1 MKWMERKLEDIFK
14 ALKTN
19 RENGLSSKQAAEVLQ
34 QKGYNE
40 FEEEKK
46 EGIGAKLLHQFSEVT
61 TIILLVAALI
71 STYLAVTEGHGYAEP
86 LVIIAIVALNAVLGI
101 RQELSAE
108 KALDALKN
116 MNTPAAKVVRDGI
129 LQPINSK
136 ELVPGDIIMVE
147 AGDMIPADARLIESS
162 NLLVE
167 ESALTGESVPSEKNA
182 QAEVKESDPLG
193 DRVNMLF
200 SGCLVTN
207 GRGRAVVVATGME
220 TEMGKIASLLNNTK
234 KSKTPLQQRLIELG
248 KKLSLVAVVS
258 GVIIFGIGLLHG
270 ETIMEM
276 LMTAVS
282 LAVAA
287 VPETLPVIVTV
298 TLAFGIQNMVRKNA
312 IIRRIPA
319 VEALGSASVIC
330 SDKTGTLTQ
339 NQMTIKQVW
348 AVSHEPKADTE
359 AFNDTETELLTM
371 FSLASNASIELNNGE
386 ETIIGDPT
394 ETAIIRLLHQKG
406 TKKSELEAKYP
417 RVHELPFD
425 SSRKLMTTVHRTED
439 GYISITKG
447 AFDRIPLDPHA
458 SCTNEYQA
466 RANEVHDQFAEQA
479 LRVLALGYKHYG
491 ELPEQLDA
499 AELEQGLRFAGLVGM
514 IDPPRPESKAAV
526 QAAMDAGIK
535 TVMITGDHMA
545 TASAIAR
552 EIGILKEGDLAIS
565 GAELERMSDVELKQK
580 VRHISVYGRVS
591 PEDKIRIV
599 QAWQAN
605 GEVVAMTGDGVNDA
619 PALKAADVGTAM
631 GITGTDVAKSASDM
645 VLTDDNFATIVDA
658 VAEGRRVYENIRKTL
673 YFLLSC
679 NFSEIMIMIIAVAF
693 GWGLPVIAIQ
703 LLLINV
709 VADGIPGFCLSR
721 EKMEPDTMRQ
731 KPISK
736 NAGIFSN
743 GLGKKIALQASLYTV
758 LTLLGFYVGKFV
770 HISDQVST
778 SHEVGQTMAFVILGW
793 SSVVHIFNVRSNTQS
808 IFTIGFMSNRSLFWC
823 AMLSIAIIFGIAI
836 IPTLMEIFQIV
847 SLSFTHWVIVTI
859 LSIVPLIVVELA
871 KLSTRKKLRAQGQSI

>member
-116 MNTPAAKVVRDGI
+116 MNTPAATVVRDGI
-129 LQPINSK
+129 LQPITSK

-348 AVSHEPKADTE
+348 AVSHEPKADTK

-394 ETAIIRLLHQKG
+394 ETAIIRLLQQKG
-406 TKKSELEAKYP
+406 MKKSELEVKYP

-458 SCTNEYQA
+458 SCTNEHQA

-479 LRVLALGYKHYG
+479 LRVLALGYKQY
-491 ELPEQLDA
+491 EKLPEQLDA
-499 AELEQGLRFAGLVGM
+499 DKLEQGLRFAGLVGM
-514 IDPPRPESKAAV
+514 IDPPRPESKDAV

-565 GAELERMSDVELKQK
+565 GAELERMSDEELKQK
-580 VRHISVYGRVS
+580 VRQISVYGRVS

-658 VAEGRRVYENIRKTL
+658 VAEGRRVYDNIRKTL

-721 EKMEPDTMRQ
+721 EKMEPNIMRR

-770 HISDQVST
+770 HISDQVSA

-808 IFTIGFMSNRSLFWC
+808 IFTIGFMSNRPLFWC
-823 AMLSIAIIFGIAI
+823 AMLSIAIIFGVAI
-836 IPTLMEIFQIV
+836 IPALMEIFQLA
-847 SLSFTHWVIVTI
+847 SLSFTHWVIITI

>member
-1 MKWMERKLEDIFK
+1 MKWMERTLEDIFK
-14 ALKTN
+14 ALGTDQEK
-19 RENGLSSKQAAEVLQ
+19 GLRNEQAAELLR
-34 QKGYNE
+34 QKGFNE

-46 EGIGAKLLHQFSEVT
+46 EGIGAKLMHQLSEVT
-61 TIILLVAALI
+61 TIILIIAAVI
-71 STYLAVTEGHGYAEP
+71 SAYLAISEGHGYAEP

-116 MNTPAAKVVRDGI
+116 MNTPTAKVIREGV
-129 LQPINSK
+129 LQPLHSK
-136 ELVPGDIIMVE
+136 ELVPGDIIVVE
-147 AGDMIPADARLIESS
+147 AGDLIPADARLIESA

-182 QAEVKESDPLG
+182 RAEVKESAPLG
-193 DRVNMLF
+193 DRFNMLF

-207 GRGRAVVVATGME
+207 GRGRAIVVATGME
-220 TEMGKIASLLNNTK
+220 TEMGKIAALLNNTK

-248 KKLSLVAVVS
+248 KKLSVVAVAA
-258 GVIIFGIGLLHG
+258 GAIIFGIGMYHG
-270 ETIMEM
+270 ETIMDM

-339 NQMTIKQVW
+339 NQMTIKQIW
-348 AVSHEPKADTE
+348 AVSHKPKADTD
-359 AFNDTETELLTM
+359 AFLDAETELLKL
-371 FSLASNASIELNNGE
+371 FSLASNASIEKNQGE

-394 ETAIIRLLHQKG
+394 ETAIIRLLQAKG
-406 TKKSELEAKYP
+406 MNKSQLEAKYP

-425 SSRKLMTTVHRTED
+425 SSRKLMTTVHRTEE

-458 SCTNEYQA
+458 ACTHEHQA
-466 RANEVHDQFAEQA
+466 EANHIHDQFAEQA
-479 LRVLALGYKHYG
+479 LRVLALGYKRYD

-526 QAAMDAGIK
+526 QAAKAAGIK

-552 EIGILKEGDLAIS
+552 EIGILEEEDLAIS
-565 GAELERMSDVELKQK
+565 GAELERMSDEELKQK
-580 VRHISVYGRVS
+580 VRDISVYGRVS

-679 NFSEIMIMIIAVAF
+679 NFSEILIMIIAVAL

-721 EKMEPDTMRQ
+721 EKMEPDAMRQ
-731 KPISK
+731 KPIPK
-736 NAGIFSN
+736 QAGIFSN
-743 GLGKKIALQASLYTV
+743 GLGKKIALQAGLYTI
-758 LTLLGFYVGKFV
+758 LTLAGFYVGKFV
-770 HISDQVST
+770 TISDHIAA

-808 IFTIGFMSNRSLFWC
+808 IFTIGFMSNRPLFWC
-823 AMLSIAIIFGIAI
+823 AMLSISIIFGVGV
-836 IPTLMEIFQIV
+836 IPGMMSIFQLV
-847 SLSFTHWVIVTI
+847 SLSAVHWLIVTL
-859 LSIVPLIVVELA
+859 LSIVPLVVVELM
-871 KLSTRKKLRAQGQSI
+871 KLRMRANGKGA

>member
-46 EGIGAKLLHQFSEVT
+46 EGIGVKLLHQFSEVT

-116 MNTPAAKVVRDGI
+116 MNTPAATVVRDGI
-129 LQPINSK
+129 LQPITSK

-371 FSLASNASIELNNGE
+371 FSLASNASIELNNGK

-406 TKKSELEAKYP
+406 MKKSELEVKYP
-417 RVHELPFD
+417 RLHELPFD
-425 SSRKLMTTVHRTED
+425 SSRKLMTTVHRTEN

-479 LRVLALGYKHYG
+479 LRVLALGYKHYE

-565 GAELERMSDVELKQK
+565 GAELERMSDEELKQK

-758 LTLLGFYVGKFV
+758 LTLLGFYIGKFV

-871 KLSTRKKLRAQGQSI
+871 KLSTRKKLRA

>member
-46 EGIGAKLLHQFSEVT
+46 EGIGAKLLHQLSEVT

-136 ELVPGDIIMVE
+136 ELVPGDIIVLE

-182 QAEVKESDPLG
+182 RAEVKESDPLG

-406 TKKSELEAKYP
+406 MKKSELEAKYP

-458 SCTNEYQA
+458 SCTNEYQV
-466 RANEVHDQFAEQA
+466 RANEVHDKFAEQA
-479 LRVLALGYKHYG
+479 LRVLALGYKHYE

-499 AELEQGLRFAGLVGM
+499 AVLEQGLRFAGLVGM

-565 GAELERMSDVELKQK
+565 GAELERMSNEELKQK
-580 VRHISVYGRVS
+580 VRQISVYGRVS

-731 KPISK
+731 KPVSK
-736 NAGIFSN
+736 YAGIFSN

-758 LTLLGFYVGKFV
+758 LTLLGFYIGKFV

-836 IPTLMEIFQIV
+836 IPALMEIFQLV

-871 KLSTRKKLRAQGQSI
+871 KLSRRKKLRAQGQSI

>member
-1 MKWMERKLEDIFK
+1 MKWMERTLEDIFK
-14 ALKTN
+14 TLRTN
-19 RENGLSSKQAAEVLQ
+19 RENGLSSKQASELLQ

-46 EGIGAKLLHQFSEVT
+46 ESIWAKLLHQLSEVT
-61 TIILLVAALI
+61 TIILIVAAII
-71 STYLAVTEGHGYAEP
+71 STYLAVTEGHDFAEP
-86 LVIIAIVALNAVLGI
+86 IVIIAIVILNAVLGI

-116 MNTPAAKVVRDGI
+116 MNAPLAKVVRDGM
-129 LQPINSK
+129 LQPINAK
-136 ELVPGDIIMVE
+136 ELVPGDIIVIE
-147 AGDMIPADARLIESS
+147 AGDMIPADARIIESS

-167 ESALTGESVPSEKNA
+167 ESALTGESVPSEKNPH
-182 QAEVKESDPLG
+182 AEVKESAPLG

-234 KSKTPLQQRLIELG
+234 KNKTPLQTRLMELG
-248 KKLSLVAVVS
+248 KKLSVVAIVS
-258 GVIIFGIGLLHG
+258 GALVFFIGLMHG
-270 ETIMEM
+270 ETMMEM

-287 VPETLPVIVTV
+287 VPETLPVIVTI
-298 TLAFGIQNMVRKNA
+298 TLAFGIQNMVKKNA

-339 NQMTIKQVW
+339 NRMTVQQIW
-348 AVSHEPKADTE
+348 APSHEPKE
-359 AFNDTETELLTM
+359 AGAEFNDTENDLLVM
-371 FSLASNASIELNNGE
+371 FSLASNASIEVKDGE

-394 ETAIIRLLHQKG
+394 ESAIIRLMMNKG
-406 TKKSELEAKYP
+406 MTKAELEAKYP

-425 SSRKLMTTVHRTED
+425 SSRKLMTTVHRTAD

-447 AFDRIPLDPHA
+447 AFDRIPMDPKA
-458 SCTNEYQA
+458 ACTIQHQA
-466 RANEVHDQFAEQA
+466 QAHQVHDQFAEQA
-479 LRVLALGYKHYG
+479 LRVLALGYKHYV
-491 ELPEQLDA
+491 ELPEKLDA
-499 AELEQGLRFAGLVGM
+499 EELEQGLLFAGLVGM

-526 QAAMDAGIK
+526 QAAKDAGIK

-552 EIGILKEGDLAIS
+552 EIGILEEGDLAIS
-565 GAELERMSDVELKQK
+565 GEELARMSDEELTRK
-580 VRHISVYGRVS
+580 VKNIAVYGRVS

-605 GEVVAMTGDGVNDA
+605 DAVVAMTGDGVNDA

-658 VAEGRRVYENIRKTL
+658 VGEGRRVYENIRKTI

-679 NFSEIMIMIIAVAF
+679 NFSEIMIMIIAILL
-693 GWGLPVIAIQ
+693 GWGAPVIAIQ

-721 EKMEPDTMRQ
+721 EKMEPDAMRQ
-731 KPISK
+731 KPIAK

-743 GLGKKIALQASLYTV
+743 GLGKKIALQAIIYTI
-758 LTLLGFYVGKFV
+758 LTLIGFYVGNFV
-770 HISDQVST
+770 QISDQVGPSY
-778 SHEVGQTMAFVILGW
+778 EVGQTMAFIILGW
-793 SSVVHIFNVRSNTQS
+793 SSVVHIFNVRSNNLS
-808 IFTIGFMSNRSLFWC
+808 IFTIGFMSNRPLFWC
-823 AMLSIAIIFGIAI
+823 AMLSLAIVFGVAV
-836 IPTLMEIFQIV
+836 IPALMDIFQLV
-847 SLSFTHWVIVTI
+847 PLSLTHWVLVTV
-859 LSIVPLIVVELA
+859 LSVFPLVIVELA
-871 KLSTRKKLRAQGQSI
+871 KLKRRAQLRAQ

>member
-1 MKWMERKLEDIFK
+1 MKWMERTLEDIFK
-14 ALKTN
+14 TLRTN
-19 RENGLSSKQAAEVLQ
+19 RENGLNSKQASELLQ
-34 QKGYNE
+34 QNGYNE

-46 EGIGAKLLHQFSEVT
+46 ESIWAKLLHQLSEVT
-61 TIILLVAALI
+61 TLILIVAAII
-71 STYLAVTEGHGYAEP
+71 STYLAVTEGHDYAEP
-86 LVIIAIVALNAVLGI
+86 IVIIAIVILNAVLGI

-116 MNTPAAKVVRDGI
+116 MNAPLAKVVRDGM
-129 LQPINSK
+129 LQPINAK
-136 ELVPGDIIMVE
+136 ELVPGDIIVIE
-147 AGDMIPADARLIESS
+147 AGDMVPADARIIESS

-167 ESALTGESVPSEKNA
+167 ESALTGESVPSEKNPN
-182 QAEVKESDPLG
+182 AEVKESAPLG

-207 GRGRAVVVATGME
+207 GRSRAVVVATGME

-234 KSKTPLQQRLIELG
+234 KSKTPLQTRLMELG
-248 KKLSLVAVVS
+248 KKLSVVAVAS
-258 GVIIFGIGLLHG
+258 GALVFFIGLMHG
-270 ETIMEM
+270 ETMMEM

-287 VPETLPVIVTV
+287 VPETLPVIVTI
-298 TLAFGIQNMVRKNA
+298 TLAFGIQNMVKKNA

-339 NQMTIKQVW
+339 NRMTIQQIW
-348 AVSHEPKADTE
+348 APSHEPKE
-359 AFNDTETELLTM
+359 AGAEFNDTENDLLVM
-371 FSLASNASIELNNGE
+371 FSIASNASIEVKDGE

-394 ETAIIRLLHQKG
+394 ETAIIRLMMNKG
-406 TKKSELEAKYP
+406 MTKAGLEAKYP

-425 SSRKLMTTVHRTED
+425 SSRKLMTTVHRTAD

-447 AFDRIPLDPHA
+447 AFDRIPMDPKAAFTIQH
-458 SCTNEYQA
+458 QA
-466 RANEVHDQFAEQA
+466 QAHQVHDQFAEQA
-479 LRVLALGYKHYG
+479 LRVLALGYKHYD
-491 ELPEQLDA
+491 ELPEKLDA
-499 AELEQGLRFAGLVGM
+499 EELEQGLRFAGLVGM

-526 QAAMDAGIK
+526 QAAKDAGIK

-552 EIGILKEGDLAIS
+552 EIGILEEGDLAIS
-565 GAELERMSDVELKQK
+565 GAELARMSDEELTRK
-580 VRHISVYGRVS
+580 VKNIAVYGRVS

-605 GEVVAMTGDGVNDA
+605 DAVVAMTGDGVNDA

-658 VAEGRRVYENIRKTL
+658 VGEGRRVYENIRKTI

-679 NFSEIMIMIIAVAF
+679 NFSEIMIMIIAIML
-693 GWGLPVIAIQ
+693 GWGAPVIAIQ

-721 EKMEPDTMRQ
+721 EKMEPDAMRQ
-731 KPISK
+731 KPIAK
-736 NAGIFSN
+736 NASIFSN
-743 GLGKKIALQASLYTV
+743 GLGKKIALQATIYTI
-758 LTLLGFYVGKFV
+758 LTLIGFYVGNFV
-770 HISDQVST
+770 QISDQVGPSY
-778 SHEVGQTMAFVILGW
+778 EVGQTMAFIILGW
-793 SSVVHIFNVRSNTQS
+793 SSVVHIFNVRSNNLS
-808 IFTIGFMSNRSLFWC
+808 IFTIGFMSNRPLFWC
-823 AMLSIAIIFGIAI
+823 AMLSLAIVFGVAV
-836 IPTLMEIFQIV
+836 IPVLMDIFQ
-847 SLSFTHWVIVTI
+847 L
-859 LSIVPLIVVELA
+859 VPLSLAHWSLVTVLSVFPLIIVELIKVKRRA
-871 KLSTRKKLRAQGQSI
+871 QLRAQ